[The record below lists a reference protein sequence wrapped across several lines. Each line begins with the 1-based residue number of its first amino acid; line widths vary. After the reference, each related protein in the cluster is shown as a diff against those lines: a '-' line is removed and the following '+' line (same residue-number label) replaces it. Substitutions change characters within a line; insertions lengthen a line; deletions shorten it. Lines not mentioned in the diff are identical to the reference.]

1 MPRIVF
7 VLLLAASSTACLRST
22 TVVSIRPDGTGTI
35 VQETGVSPQALAMLK
50 GMTAASGEQNQ
61 GAPPEIFGE
70 EQAKKAAATMGV
82 TFLSG
87 EPIKTAQMEG
97 YRAHFSFDD
106 VRKLQVKMSQDPAA
120 GLAGGKGGAE
130 PPFGFGFE
138 KRGESAILTIT
149 MPDKTPAGIPGMGP
163 GMGMGGDANTSPEQ
177 NAQAIQMM
185 KMMMQGL
192 FVDVSLD
199 IDGRIVKTNAPHVDG
214 SRLTL
219 LQLDFD
225 KLLAD
230 ESGLQKLQ
238 SAKDIKSLGNVAGLK
253 VITERTVTVE
263 FAK

>member
-1 MPRIVF
+1 MPRIAF
-7 VLLLAASSTACLRST
+7 VLLLAATTTACLRST

-35 VQETGVSPQALAMLK
+35 VQEMGVSPQALAMLK
-50 GMTAASGEQNQ
+50 SMASAGEQNQ

-82 TFLSG
+82 TFVSG
-87 EPIKTAQMEG
+87 EPIKTAQMDG
-97 YRAHFSFDD
+97 YRANFSFDD
-106 VRKLQVKMSQDPAA
+106 VRKLQVKMSQDPTA
-120 GLAGGKGGAE
+120 GLAGGKGASD

-138 KRGESAILTIT
+138 RRGESAILTIT
-149 MPDKTPAGIPGMGP
+149 MPDEKPAGIPGMGP
-163 GMGMGGDANTSPEQ
+163 GMGMGGANTSPEQ

-192 FVDVSLD
+192 FVDVSLN
-199 IDGRIVKTNAPHVDG
+199 IDGRILKTNAPHVDG

-230 ESGLQKLQ
+230 EAGLLKLQ
-238 SAKDIKSLGNVAGLK
+238 SATDIKSLGNVAGLK
-253 VITERTVTVE
+253 VITDRKVTVE
-263 FAK
+263 FSK